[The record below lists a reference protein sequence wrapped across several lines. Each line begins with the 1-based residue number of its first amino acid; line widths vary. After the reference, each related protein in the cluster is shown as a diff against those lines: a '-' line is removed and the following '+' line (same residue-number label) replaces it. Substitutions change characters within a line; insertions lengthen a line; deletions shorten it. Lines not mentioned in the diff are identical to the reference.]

1 MPTKNAQAQPDVET
15 VTPKKSY
22 RERVQ
27 LVSSPLPEFT
37 KDTSGYNYKY
47 VTLDAIQ
54 KVLTPLCAQ
63 YNLFVT
69 HHLSFITVGAE
80 KVFGVVTTVYGTL
93 PEDESAGPPLQSFFP
108 IKHTSS
114 PQDVGSARTYG
125 MRYNVTALFNVIL
138 VGEDDDGASASKKSS
153 SKGGGG
159 VSTTKQGT
167 KKSAPASSAS
177 DDTDW

>member
-1 MPTKNAQAQPDVET
+1 MPTKNAQAQPDVEIQT
-15 VTPKKSY
+15 ETPNKSY

-27 LVSSPLPEFT
+27 LVSSQLPEFT
-37 KDTSGYNYKY
+37 KDTPGYNYKY

-54 KVLTPLCAQ
+54 KELTPLCAQ

-69 HHLSFITVGAE
+69 HHLAFITVGEE

-159 VSTTKQGT
+159 T
-167 KKSAPASSAS
+167 KKSAPAASAS